1 MENYKVVRTIIK
13 NHPDILN
20 NRQKLRSTLLDYFP
34 NEKLSVNMFLMAY
47 DEGLLS
53 KIENLNLVDEL
64 MFQGFVNTLT
74 ADYGVTYET
83 AHNVVKMAAGTLDKL
98 VQEPEMPVAPD
109 TTVSPVFPEKKSKAP
124 VKKPTTAAPSSAKD
138 FRYASNGKEVRINK
152 YIGKGGLVVIPDF
165 IDGLPVTRIAEN
177 AFCPYNNKNAER
189 ITGLQLPSQLEYIGS
204 DAFQGIENLTGVLVL
219 PTTLKKVDS
228 HAFQST
234 GLKGLVVQSSCSLE
248 LNSFANIYGME
259 FIYVAKGCA
268 PIIDTSVFSYAEA
281 LQDLVLPKEISDIA
295 EETFDGCNDAVLYAP
310 KNSYAAK
317 YGQKNFMC
325 VNTDQYEKM
334 SDYYKNTYSTI

>member
-1 MENYKVVRTIIK
+1 MESFKVVRSVIK
-13 NHPDILN
+13 KHPDVLN
-20 NRQKLRSTLLDYFP
+20 NRQKLKSTLLDYFP
-34 NEKLSVNMFLMAY
+34 NEKLIVNMFLIAY

-53 KIENLNLVDEL
+53 KIKSLNMVDQLV
-64 MFQGFVNTLT
+64 FQGFVNTIS
-74 ADYGVTYET
+74 ADYGVTCET
-83 AHNVVKMAAGTLDKL
+83 AHNIVKLAAEVLNKT
-98 VQEPEMPVAPD
+98 VQEPEMIVFFENRD
-109 TTVSPVFPEKKSKAP
+109 ISSPESNTKESIKKP
-124 VKKPTTAAPSSAKD
+124 VKNPPSSTKD
-138 FRYASNGKEVRINK
+138 FRYASNGSEVRINK
-152 YIGKGGLVVIPDF
+152 YIGKGGKVVIPDF

-189 ITGLQLPSQLEYIGS
+189 ITEIYLPSQLEYIGS
-204 DAFQGIENLTGVLVL
+204 DAFQGIENLTGVLIL
-219 PTTLKKVDS
+219 PPTLKEVDC

-234 GLKGLVVQSSCSLE
+234 DLKGLIVQSSCNLE

-268 PIIDTSVFSYAEA
+268 PIIDSSVFSYAEA
-281 LQDLVLPKEISDIA
+281 LQDLVLPKEICDIA

-334 SDYYKNTYSTI
+334 SDYYKNTYNTI

>member
-1 MENYKVVRTIIK
+1 MENYIVVRNIIK
-13 NHPDILN
+13 KNPDILN

-64 MFQGFVNTLT
+64 MFQGFVNALT

-98 VQEPEMPVAPD
+98 VQEPEMPAAPE
-109 TTVSPVFPEKKSKAP
+109 TTVSPVFPEKKNKAP
-124 VKKPTTAAPSSAKD
+124 VKKPTSAAPSAAKD
-138 FRYASNGKEVRINK
+138 FRYASNGTEVRINK
-152 YIGKGGLVVIPDF
+152 YIGKGGMVVIPDF

-189 ITGLQLPSQLEYIGS
+189 ITGLQLPSRLEYIGS
-204 DAFQGIENLTGVLVL
+204 DAFQGIEKLSGVLIL

-268 PIIDTSVFSYAEA
+268 PSIDTSVFSYAEA
-281 LQDLVLPKEISDIA
+281 LQDLVLPKEVSDIA

-334 SDYYKNTYSTI
+334 SDYYRNTYSTI

>member
-64 MFQGFVNTLT
+64 MFQGFVNALT

-109 TTVSPVFPEKKSKAP
+109 TTASPVFPEKKSKAP
-124 VKKPTTAAPSSAKD
+124 VKKRHLRHLLRQRISVMLRMVRKLELTSISAK
-138 FRYASNGKEVRINK
+138 
-152 YIGKGGLVVIPDF
+152 VVW
-165 IDGLPVTRIAEN
+165 L
-177 AFCPYNNKNAER
+177 
-189 ITGLQLPSQLEYIGS
+189 
-204 DAFQGIENLTGVLVL
+204 
-219 PTTLKKVDS
+219 
-228 HAFQST
+228 
-234 GLKGLVVQSSCSLE
+234 
-248 LNSFANIYGME
+248 
-259 FIYVAKGCA
+259 
-268 PIIDTSVFSYAEA
+268 
-281 LQDLVLPKEISDIA
+281 
-295 EETFDGCNDAVLYAP
+295 
-310 KNSYAAK
+310 
-317 YGQKNFMC
+317 
-325 VNTDQYEKM
+325 
-334 SDYYKNTYSTI
+334 

>member
-1 MENYKVVRTIIK
+1 MENYKIVRSVIK
-13 NHPDILN
+13 KHPDIFN
-20 NRQKLRSTLLDYFP
+20 NRQKLKSTLLDYFP
-34 NEKLSVNMFLMAY
+34 NERLTVNMFLMAY

-53 KIENLNLVDEL
+53 KIENLNGVDEL
-64 MFQGFVNTLT
+64 VFQGFVNALS
-74 ADYGVTYET
+74 ADYGVTCET
-83 AHNVVKMAAGTLDKL
+83 AHNIVKLAAGVMNKV
-98 VQEPEMPVAPD
+98 VQEPEISYTTDIIVPYAPENNNS
-109 TTVSPVFPEKKSKAP
+109 TP
-124 VKKPTTAAPSSAKD
+124 VKKPTTKAPASAAKD
-138 FRYASNGKEVRINK
+138 FRYASNGSEVRINK
-152 YIGKGGLVVIPDF
+152 YIGKGGMVVIPDF

-177 AFCPYNNKNAER
+177 AFCSYNNKNAER
-189 ITGLQLPSQLEYIGS
+189 ITGLQLPSRLEYIGS
-204 DAFQGIENLTGVLVL
+204 DAFQGIEKLTGVLIL

-268 PIIDTSVFSYAEA
+268 PIIDSSVFSYAEA
-281 LQDLVLPKEISDIA
+281 LQDLVLPREICDIA
-295 EETFDGCNDAVLYAP
+295 EETFDGCNDVVLYAP

-334 SDYYKNTYSTI
+334 SDYYKNTYNTI